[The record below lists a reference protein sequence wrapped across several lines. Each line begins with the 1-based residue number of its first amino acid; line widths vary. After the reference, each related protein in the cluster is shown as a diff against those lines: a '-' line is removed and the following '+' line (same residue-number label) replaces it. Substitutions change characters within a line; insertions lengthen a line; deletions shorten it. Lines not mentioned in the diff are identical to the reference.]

1 MATNGEGPRRRI
13 LLRDVAER
21 ARVSGSTASRALADD
36 HRISVATRQLVK
48 AAAADLHYVPNAA
61 ARSLRARR
69 TRTLGLLLPDLRDPV
84 HGQVASAFEQEARQA
99 GYPVMVVAGER
110 DLARERLAL
119 RVFAEHGTDG
129 VAIVSSAMSPK
140 ELRERVDPDR
150 LMLIWPDHRSLP
162 RRAGPTTPGLIQTDD
177 ASGVRAAVEHLI
189 DTGCRRIAYVDGGVR
204 ASNAIRAE
212 TVAATLRSRGIRTPM
227 RTFTAAGDAWRG
239 AGELA
244 AEIAADLPDALVCY
258 DDKLALA
265 LLDALRELSIRVPR
279 DVGVVGFDGIPFAEI
294 SNPRLSTVSVP
305 SAELGRIGAASLIKA
320 IHDGV
325 LPEGVV
331 LPVEFVVRESTGARP
346 GRAGR
351 RGGRG

>member
-1 MATNGEGPRRRI
+1 MASIGEGPRRRI

-21 ARVSGSTASRALADD
+21 AKVSGSTASRALADD

-84 HGQVASAFEQEARQA
+84 HGQVASAFEQEARQE

-119 RVFAEHGTDG
+119 RIFAEHGTDG
-129 VAIVSSAMSPK
+129 VAVVSSMMSPK

-150 LMLIWPDHRSLP
+150 LMLVWPDHRSLP
-162 RRAGPTTPGLIQTDD
+162 RRAGPPIPGVIQTDD
-177 ASGVRAAVEHLI
+177 ASGVRAAVEHLV
-189 DTGCRRIAYVDGGVR
+189 DSGCRRIAYVDGGVR

-212 TVAATLRSRGIRTPM
+212 TAAATLRSLGIRAPM
-227 RTFTAAGDAWRG
+227 RTFMASGDAWR
-239 AGELA
+239 APAELA
-244 AEIAADLPDALVCY
+244 AEIVADLPDALVCY

-265 LLDALRELSIRVPR
+265 LLDALRDLGIRVPR
-279 DVGVVGFDGIPFAEI
+279 DVGIVGFDGIPFAGI
-294 SNPRLSTVSVP
+294 SNPRLTTVDVP
-305 SAELGRIGAASLIKA
+305 SAEIGRLAAASLIKA

-325 LPEGVV
+325 LPDGVL
-331 LPVEFVVRESTGARP
+331 LPVAFVVRESTGSRP
-346 GRAGR
+346 AAGGR
-351 RGGRG
+351 RGARA